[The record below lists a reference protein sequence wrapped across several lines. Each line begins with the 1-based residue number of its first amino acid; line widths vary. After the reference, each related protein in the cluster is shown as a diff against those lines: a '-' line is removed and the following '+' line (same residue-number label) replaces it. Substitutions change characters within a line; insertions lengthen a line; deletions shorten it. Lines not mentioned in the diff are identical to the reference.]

1 MEEPVKAED
10 LLRLLLLTQGPITV
24 TEDQMSDALKDH
36 KRYSVGLTHDEEN
49 GELTFQL
56 IGYNERP
63 ITD

>member
-24 TEDQMSDALKDH
+24 TEDQMSDALEDH
-36 KRYSVGLTHDEEN
+36 QRYSVGLVHDEEN
-49 GELTFQL
+49 AELTFKL

>member
-10 LLRLLLLTQGPITV
+10 LLRLLLLALGPVTITG
-24 TEDQMSDALKDH
+24 DQLSDALQDH

-49 GELTFQL
+49 AEFTFHL

-63 ITD
+63 ITN